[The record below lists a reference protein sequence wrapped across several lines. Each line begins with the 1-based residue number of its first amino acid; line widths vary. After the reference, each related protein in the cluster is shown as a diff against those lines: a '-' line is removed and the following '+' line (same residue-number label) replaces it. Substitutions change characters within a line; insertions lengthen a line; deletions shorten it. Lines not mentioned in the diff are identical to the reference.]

1 MKSKQIQITGVK
13 LLQLEI
19 YLVSLGI
26 IGILVSLMQ
35 SFQVMKMHRVCVIT
49 FHVKQCFKKDTE
61 ILINTYMSSKI
72 QIKKGKNGCVTARNV
87 PLAV

>member
-1 MKSKQIQITGVK
+1 MNSKQIQITGVK

-26 IGILVSLMQ
+26 IGILVYLMQ

-49 FHVKQCFKKDTE
+49 FHVKQC
-61 ILINTYMSSKI
+61 
-72 QIKKGKNGCVTARNV
+72 
-87 PLAV
+87 